1 MVHRRAVITGT
12 VLGGALSALTESV
25 EAAGPQSAAQ
35 DRQVQD
41 RQVQDRLL
49 DEIAKAVRSVRD
61 EIERQ
66 HTFGEIAAVRE
77 PLRTFLRANGKFP
90 DFIEVGSDV
99 WQQVYDWHVRF
110 QQPIALGRTA
120 AEGRYTILLLATNIV
135 MRPDM
140 APGFIGVPFDNR

>member
-1 MVHRRAVITGT
+1 MVHRRAMITGT

-25 EAAGPQSAAQ
+25 EAAAPQSAQDRLAQ
-35 DRQVQD
+35 DRLVE
-41 RQVQDRLL
+41 
-49 DEIAKAVRSVRD
+49 EIATAVRSVRD

-66 HTFGEIAAVRE
+66 YAFWEIAAVRD

-110 QQPIALGRTA
+110 HQPIALGRT
-120 AEGRYTILLLATNIV
+120 AEGRYTILLLATNVV
-135 MRPDM
+135 MRTDM
-140 APGFIGVPFDNR
+140 VPGYMGVPFDNR

>member
-25 EAAGPQSAAQ
+25 EAAGPQSAQ
-35 DRQVQD
+35 DRL
-41 RQVQDRLL
+41 VQDRLL
-49 DEIAKAVRSVRD
+49 EEIARAVRSVRD

>member
-12 VLGGALSALTESV
+12 VLGGALSALAAPA
-25 EAAGPQSAAQ
+25 EAVGAQTAAQ
-35 DRQVQD
+35 VS
-41 RQVQDRLL
+41 DRLVE
-49 DEIAKAVRSVRD
+49 DIAKAVRSVRD

-66 HTFGEIAAVRE
+66 YTFWEIAAVRDQ
-77 PLRTFLRANGKFP
+77 LRTFLRANGKFP
-90 DFIEVGSDV
+90 DLIEVGSDV

-120 AEGRYTILLLATNIV
+120 EGRYTILLLATNVV

-140 APGFIGVPFDNR
+140 AASYIGLPYDSR

>member
-1 MVHRRAVITGT
+1 VITGT
-12 VLGGALSALTESV
+12 VLGGALSALTGSV

-35 DRQVQD
+35 DRLA
-41 RQVQDRLL
+41 QDRLAQERL
-49 DEIAKAVRSVRD
+49 LEDIARAVRSVRD

-77 PLRTFLRANGKFP
+77 QLRTFLRANGKFP

-120 AEGRYTILLLATNIV
+120 AEGRYTILLLATSIV

-140 APGFIGVPFDNR
+140 APGFIGVPYDNR

>member
-35 DRQVQD
+35 DRQD
-41 RQVQDRLL
+41 RLVQDRLL
-49 DEIAKAVRSVRD
+49 EEIAKAVRSVRD

-66 HTFGEIAAVRE
+66 NLFGEIAAVRD

>member
-25 EAAGPQSAAQ
+25 EAAGPQSAQ
-35 DRQVQD
+35 DRQD
-41 RQVQDRLL
+41 RLVQDRLL
-49 DEIAKAVRSVRD
+49 EEIAKAVRSVRD

-66 HTFGEIAAVRE
+66 NLFGEIAAVRD

>member
-25 EAAGPQSAAQ
+25 EAVGPQSAAQ
-35 DRQVQD
+35 DRLVQD